1 MTAIS
6 KGYIA
11 KIAEVQFP
19 NLQQINL
26 ENGQIKLMLDDQRS
40 LIFDKAIEDIVKQ
53 APINGPL
60 TKKLGIVFKKYDL
73 KIIDMENLN
82 RKIIKIAEQSHLPP
96 KPKKNSNE
104 KPEDILLKA
113 DVLLSASVEANTNA
127 KDQDV
132 VLFIGNTG
140 AGKSTTINYL
150 LGHKIKKV
158 PRKVLGIIGTT
169 KDLLVAEGGV
179 AKIGHQPGSSKT
191 SFPIVIQDPVNRLA
205 YCDCPGFSDT
215 RGPGTEIFNA
225 FSIREVTDHAKSVK
239 GFVVFIEHSSFE
251 HERGTI
257 LKNIKFLQLLIKD
270 FKKHERAIMFLV
282 TKAPHDVDLAG
293 VKETLLE
300 FINDAAENSEDLAL
314 KTFCEQMCDSGI
326 FQDRL
331 GNRVMLCNPAGE
343 TQQQDRKQMLEAIKG
358 FAYDKTTV
366 REKLGYPLSE
376 RVKLHFE
383 ITRQSI
389 HLQTAKLLKSF
400 QERLKLYWV
409 DQVKDC
415 TPEITLGHL
424 KEIDRWLLQWKPLT
438 CEHLIQ
444 EQTYSPVST
453 STLKELEQSVV
464 YWNKMNEISESHSQL
479 NEKVDEN
486 LGYLVKELEN
496 IRENVEKLY
505 HQRMHDFIINALK
518 NSLESFNVQSQLD
531 KLQTHIDL
539 KKLKNATEDELSILT
554 KDLAVKI
561 SANIKYTDHL
571 NEILLDTSKSLELKN
586 LIQLHVFEPFQ
597 VLVQD
602 KRITVKALSN
612 KIAMSEVIKKAKP
625 HLNST
630 NEVMIHVDAE
640 GRGVL
645 YFDTAIQEGFK
656 NKIVVI
662 LADLIEVMGTH
673 KIDLAGNSW
682 RAGGALTLKGRLKGK
697 GEITNKCYQLSQ
709 DISVSETTLARCQW
723 PL

>member
-1 MTAIS
+1 MTAIT
-6 KGYIA
+6 KGSIA
-11 KIAEVQFP
+11 KIAELQFP
-19 NLQQINL
+19 NVQQIDTDT
-26 ENGQIKLMLDDQRS
+26 GQIKLILDDKRS
-40 LIFDKAIEDIVKQ
+40 LIFDKTIEEIVKQ

-60 TKKLGIVFKKYDL
+60 TKKLGIVFKKYEF
-73 KIIDMENLN
+73 KIIDLEKLN
-82 RKIIKIAEQSHLPP
+82 QKIIKIAEESLLPP
-96 KPKKNSNE
+96 KPKKNLNE

-113 DVLLSASVEANTNA
+113 DTLLSASVEANANA

-158 PRKVLGIIGTT
+158 PRKQLGVTGTT
-169 KDLLVAEGGV
+169 MDILVAEDEV
-179 AKIGHQPGSSKT
+179 AKIGHQPGASKT
-191 SFPIVIQDPVNRLA
+191 SFPIVIQDKVNRMA

-239 GFVVFIEHSSFE
+239 GFVVFIEYSSFE

-282 TKAPHDVDLAG
+282 TKAPHNVDLEG
-293 VKETLLE
+293 IKKTLRKFVK
-300 FINDAAENSEDLAL
+300 DAVENSEDIPL
-314 KTFCEQMCDSGI
+314 KNFCQQMLDSGI
-326 FQDRL
+326 FKDQL

-343 TQQQDRKQMLEAIKG
+343 TQQQDRKQMLEAIRS
-358 FAYDKTTV
+358 FSYDKTTV

-389 HLQTAKLLKSF
+389 HLHAGKLLKTF
-400 QERLKLYWV
+400 QNHLKNYWEE
-409 DQVKDC
+409 QVKDC
-415 TPEITLGHL
+415 APEKILEHL
-424 KEIDRWLLQWKPLT
+424 NEIDRWLVQWKSLT

-444 EQTYSPVST
+444 EQSYSPVSA
-453 STLKELEQSVV
+453 STLKELEQSLV
-464 YWNKMNEISESHSQL
+464 YWNKMNEISENHSQL
-479 NEKVDEN
+479 NEKIDEN

-496 IRENVEKLY
+496 IRENVKKLY
-505 HQRMHDFIINALK
+505 FQKMHDFIMNALK

-531 KLQTHIDL
+531 QLQSHVDL
-539 KKLKNATEDELSILT
+539 KKLKNAAEDELANLT
-554 KDLAVKI
+554 KDLALKI
-561 SANIKYTDHL
+561 SANIKYADHL
-571 NEILLDTSKSLELKN
+571 KDILSDTSKSLELKN
-586 LIQLHVFEPFQ
+586 LIQLHIFEPFQ
-597 VLVQD
+597 VLIHD
-602 KRITVKALSN
+602 KRITIKALSN

-625 HLNST
+625 YLNST
-630 NEVMIHVDAE
+630 NEMMIQVDAE
-640 GRGVL
+640 GKGVL
-645 YFDTAIQEGFK
+645 YFDTAIQDGFK

-662 LADLIEVMGTH
+662 LADLIEVIGTH

-697 GEITNKCYQLSQ
+697 GEITNKCFQLSP